1 MDELYT
7 WVLKNLIGRV
17 DGPLKFRLLLQ
28 PIVASIFA
36 IRAGLQDA
44 RAVPTQKG
52 ANTMLK
58 IRLFLVAV
66 VILGLSGAALRAA
79 QPPTGQAAATLDVLV
94 DAVRS
99 NRKALVAV
107 NLKLTDEEAT
117 KFWPVY
123 DRYQQ
128 EINAV
133 GDRLVGVIQDY
144 TANFSDLSNDKAMKI
159 VDDYLTI
166 EADRVKVKR
175 AYVEEFTK
183 ALPGRKVARLYQI
196 ENKMDA
202 VIRYDLAATIPV
214 MEEEKGVPAK

>member
-1 MDELYT
+1 
-7 WVLKNLIGRV
+7 
-17 DGPLKFRLLLQ
+17 
-28 PIVASIFA
+28 
-36 IRAGLQDA
+36 
-44 RAVPTQKG
+44 
-52 ANTMLK
+52 MLK
-58 IRLFLVAV
+58 IRLLLVAAM
-66 VILGLSGAALRAA
+66 ILGLSAATLRAA
-79 QPPTGQAAATLDVLV
+79 QPPAGQAAANLDVLV
-94 DAVRS
+94 DAIRS

-117 KFWPVY
+117 KFWPIY

-128 EINAV
+128 EINTV

-144 TANFSDLSNDKAMKI
+144 TANFSNLSDDKAAKL

-175 AYVEEFTK
+175 AYVDEFSK
-183 ALPGRKVARLYQI
+183 ALPGRKVARFYQI

-214 MEEEKGVPAK
+214 VE

>member
-1 MDELYT
+1 MS
-7 WVLKNLIGRV
+7 KI
-17 DGPLKFRLLLQ
+17 RLLL
-28 PIVASIFA
+28 A
-36 IRAGLQDA
+36 
-44 RAVPTQKG
+44 
-52 ANTMLK
+52 
-58 IRLFLVAV
+58 AV
-66 VILGLSGAALRAA
+66 VILGLSAAALRAA
-79 QPPTGQAAATLDVLV
+79 QPPTGQAAANLDVLV
-94 DAVRS
+94 DAIRS

-144 TANFSDLSNDKAMKI
+144 TANFSNLSNDKAMKL
-159 VDDYLTI
+159 VDDYLAV

-175 AYVEEFTK
+175 AYVDEFTK
-183 ALPGRKVARLYQI
+183 ALPGRKVVRFYQI

-202 VIRYDLAATIPV
+202 VIRYDLAAAIPV
-214 MEEEKGVPAK
+214 MEEEKGVSAK